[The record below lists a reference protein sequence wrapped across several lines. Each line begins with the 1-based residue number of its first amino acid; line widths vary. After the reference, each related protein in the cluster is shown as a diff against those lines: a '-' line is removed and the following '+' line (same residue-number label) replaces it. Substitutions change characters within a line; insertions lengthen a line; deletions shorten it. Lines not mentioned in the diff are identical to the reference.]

1 MEIDFKVL
9 KDWRD
14 EARRT
19 LEGEQE
25 RLMERCEQIGT
36 YLKAL
41 EVTDELTR
49 EIDRLNDE
57 ALKRDE
63 EIDALRQQ
71 LQEERERSQEL
82 EMRLSELSKL
92 SAGVAR
98 KSSNEE
104 VLKALRTFVNKS
116 KQKRIEK
123 RTAVKEMVLELV
135 VANGI
140 VLPEDLATTLEGL
153 DDEEREAKVVNVEG
167 NYNDIHDNKRVDMND
182 KRRAENGRK

>member
-92 SAGVAR
+92 
-98 KSSNEE
+98 
-104 VLKALRTFVNKS
+104 
-116 KQKRIEK
+116 
-123 RTAVKEMVLELV
+123 
-135 VANGI
+135 
-140 VLPEDLATTLEGL
+140 
-153 DDEEREAKVVNVEG
+153 
-167 NYNDIHDNKRVDMND
+167 
-182 KRRAENGRK
+182 